1 MRLGGE
7 LRELCDRG
15 PLLFQNIHCS
25 CTSLLTGNVTQ
36 TAGNAASLIL
46 IVAGENPSFR
56 IKYTKV
62 FFRLLQFEFIY
73 AIEYADLHTVLI

>member
-1 MRLGGE
+1 MFVTGHTVSLQTGPSAMRLGGE

-25 CTSLLTGNVTQ
+25 CTTLLIGNVTQ

-46 IVAGENPSFR
+46 IVAEE
-56 IKYTKV
+56 I
-62 FFRLLQFEFIY
+62 
-73 AIEYADLHTVLI
+73 LHS